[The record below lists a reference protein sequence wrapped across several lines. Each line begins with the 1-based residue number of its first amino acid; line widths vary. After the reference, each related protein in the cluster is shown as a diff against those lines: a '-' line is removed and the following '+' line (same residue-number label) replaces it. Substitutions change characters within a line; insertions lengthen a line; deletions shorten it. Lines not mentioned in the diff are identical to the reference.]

1 MTIIDYSL
9 LLVQFLEFLALFIN
23 LFPIIFNKYI
33 IIVHLSK
40 YFSFNVHFHHEI
52 SQFYLS
58 YFKETLKI
66 TFDGNV
72 QSFSVW
78 CQNVLKRRTVHCYTD
93 YTDCLWT
100 MNFKYRSFKHRAEIF
115 CWSRKQRSQWSID
128 AYFLWCLVIWAF
140 LTEFHCYFYKKGN
153 F

>member
-1 MTIIDYSL
+1 M
-9 LLVQFLEFLALFIN
+9 QFLEFLALFIN

-100 MNFKYRSFKHRAEIF
+100 MNFKYRSFKHWAEIF
-115 CWSRKQRSQWSID
+115 CWSRGSPASEALTLIFYGVWSFGPFSQSFIVISIKRET
-128 AYFLWCLVIWAF
+128 FKEESL
-140 LTEFHCYFYKKGN
+140 
-153 F
+153 